1 MTSRLLC
8 LPFALAVTFV
18 LGPAGCARS
27 SHAAPTRAP
36 PAATVAREHD
46 SEESERRM
54 PERALDVR
62 INGKPAA
69 AWQPAQIAKVPAM
82 RVQNKQ
88 GAARE
93 AWSIDELAHQL
104 AGPTARVVAVLGPN
118 SKRIPVDAA
127 PGRTLVLRVTRD
139 GDYKAQWAEGAPLMH
154 DVRGLELA
162 Q

>member
-1 MTSRLLC
+1 MTSRWLC
-8 LPFALAVTFV
+8 LPLALA
-18 LGPAGCARS
+18 LAPAGCSRS
-27 SHAAPTRAP
+27 SDAAPTRAA

-46 SEESERRM
+46 AEEAERRL

-62 INGKPAA
+62 INGKPVA
-69 AWQPAQIAKVPAM
+69 AWQPEQIAKVPAM

-88 GAARE
+88 GAVRE
-93 AWSIDELAHQL
+93 AWSIDELAHRL
-104 AGPTARVVAVLGPN
+104 AGPTARVTALVGPN
-118 SKRIPVDAA
+118 AKRVPVEAA

-139 GDYKAQWAEGAPLMH
+139 GDYKAQWAEGAPLLH